1 MGDINSNQRDYGL
14 PPPHPEKGR
23 PPEPRVDAR
32 PDGQSYRRYTTPE
45 QDRQAKAASGNLTS
59 LEELDRL
66 LPHLGIGDYRPRLN
80 WQAEAPTEKQC
91 AYLVKLGIDP
101 TGFCKGSCAKIID
114 FFRIRRE
121 KGLASF
127 RQLRALIGLDVPR
140 AEQMDFET
148 AKKLLSEKFGSSQGS
163 WR

>member
-1 MGDINSNQRDYGL
+1 MNDIDSGQRGL
-14 PPPHPEKGR
+14 PPPNPKKGR
-23 PPEPRVDAR
+23 PPETRVDAR
-32 PDGQSYRRYTTPE
+32 PDGQSYQRYTTPE

-66 LPHLGIGDYRPRLN
+66 VPHLGIGDYRPRLN

-91 AYLVKLGIDP
+91 AYLEKLGIDP
-101 TGFCKGSCAKIID
+101 AGFSKGSASKAID
-114 FFRIRRE
+114 YFRVRRE

-127 RQLRALIGLDVPR
+127 KQLRALIGFDVKG
-140 AEQMDFET
+140 AEYLTFEE
-148 AKKLLSEKFGSSQGS
+148 AKALLSERFSSSQEG